1 MLRSSGQSVKNTQY
15 AWQRW
20 HKTVM
25 LQLDMRTFLD
35 QLRSRITGEVSTE
48 RDTRDFFSTDGSV
61 FRVVP
66 SAVVYPQNEA
76 DVVETVAM
84 TAQQAA
90 AGNQISITSRG
101 KGTDQGGAALGS
113 GLMLVMPAHMNH
125 FYEIN
130 KSTITVQPGMVYKDL
145 QHLLHSH
152 GRFLPPYPAS
162 IDFATIGGAV
172 ANNSAGEKTV
182 KYGST
187 RDYVERLRVV
197 LANGDVITTSRL
209 SAKELRQKQKQ
220 TDFEGHIYRN
230 VDYLIEENWDQLA
243 DAYPRVSK
251 NSAGYDLWHVK
262 APDGS
267 FDLGQLIVGSQG
279 TLGVVTEVT
288 MRHVEYNPQTH
299 LIVGYF
305 EGMEQAAQ
313 AVELLMP
320 LKPSALEVVDH
331 NLLEFL
337 KEHDPAQLKG
347 VMPDKM
353 PGIVLLVQFDDAKQR
368 LQKAKTKKTVK
379 VFEKLAFDYRVATDL
394 DEQTK
399 LWKIRRGA
407 AAIIWKFK
415 GAKKALPIIEDGVV
429 PLEQMPRF
437 LEQVYKLFEKYN
449 LDIAV
454 WGHAGNANF
463 HLQPFMN
470 LGSQVDRKRMF
481 ELMNEFYKM
490 VIEMGG
496 STCGEHNDGRLRAPY
511 LKRLYGEHLY
521 GVFEDVKKV
530 FDPLNILNPGVKI
543 GVSLQD
549 LPKQLRKEYSMK
561 HLAEHLPNNYN
572 N

>member
-1 MLRSSGQSVKNTQY
+1 MLRVS
-15 AWQRW
+15 
-20 HKTVM
+20 
-25 LQLDMRTFLD
+25 MRTFYD
-35 QLRSRITGEVSTE
+35 QLRASITGEVSTE
-48 RDTRDFFSTDGSV
+48 KETRDFFSTDGSV
-61 FRVVP
+61 FRVMP

-76 DVVETVAM
+76 DVVETVQLVAK
-84 TAQQAA
+84 QAA
-90 AGNQISITSRG
+90 AGQLYPITSRG
-101 KGTDQGGAALGS
+101 KGTDQGGAALGA
-113 GLMLVMPAHMNH
+113 GIMLVMPAHMNH
-125 FYEIN
+125 FFSIDKN
-130 KSTITVQPGMVYKDL
+130 TITVQPGMVYKDL
-145 QHLLHSH
+145 QHVLHSH

-162 IDFATIGGAV
+162 IDFATIGGAI

-187 RDYVERLRVV
+187 RDYVHSLRVV
-197 LANGDVITTSRL
+197 LANGDVIETRRL
-209 SAKELRQKQKQ
+209 SAKELRKKQQQ

-243 DAYPRVSK
+243 EAYPRVSK

-279 TLGVVTEVT
+279 TLGVVTEAT
-288 MRHVEYNPQTH
+288 LRHMPYNPDTH

-305 EGMEQAAQ
+305 ENMESAAQ
-313 AVELLMP
+313 AVELIMP

-337 KEHDPAQLKG
+337 AEHDPEQIKG
-347 VMPDKM
+347 VLPDKM
-353 PGIVLLVQFDDAKQR
+353 PGIVLLVQFDDEKRRMQVS
-368 LQKAKTKKTVK
+368 KTKKTMK
-379 VFEKLAFDYRVATDL
+379 VFDKLAFDARVATEL
-394 DEQTK
+394 SEQTK

-415 GAKKALPIIEDGVV
+415 GTKKALPIIEDGVV

-437 LEQVYKLFEKYN
+437 LEQVYKLFEKYK

-470 LGSQVDRKRMF
+470 LSSQVDRKRMF
-481 ELMNEFYKM
+481 ELMNEFYRM

-521 GVFEDVKKV
+521 SIFEDVKKV
-530 FDPLNILNPGVKI
+530 FDPLGILNPGVKI
-543 GVSLQD
+543 GVALKD

-561 HLAEHLPNNYN
+561 HLADQLPNNYN

>member
-1 MLRSSGQSVKNTQY
+1 MLRVS
-15 AWQRW
+15 
-20 HKTVM
+20 
-25 LQLDMRTFLD
+25 MRTFYD
-35 QLRSRITGEVSTE
+35 QLRASITGEVSTE
-48 RDTRDFFSTDGSV
+48 KETRDFFSTDGSV
-61 FRVVP
+61 FRVMP

-76 DVVETVAM
+76 DVVETVQLVAK
-84 TAQQAA
+84 QAA
-90 AGNQISITSRG
+90 AGQLYPITSRG
-101 KGTDQGGAALGS
+101 KGTDQGGAALGA
-113 GLMLVMPAHMNH
+113 GIMLVMPAHMNH
-125 FYEIN
+125 FFSIDKN
-130 KSTITVQPGMVYKDL
+130 TITVQPGMVYKDL
-145 QHLLHSH
+145 QHVLHSH

-162 IDFATIGGAV
+162 IDFATIGGAI

-187 RDYVERLRVV
+187 RDYVHSLRVV
-197 LANGDVITTSRL
+197 LANGDVIETRRL
-209 SAKELRQKQKQ
+209 SAKELRKKQQQ

-243 DAYPRVSK
+243 EAYPRVSK

-279 TLGVVTEVT
+279 TLGVVTEAT
-288 MRHVEYNPQTH
+288 LRHMPYNPDTH

-305 EGMEQAAQ
+305 ENMESAAQ
-313 AVELLMP
+313 AVELIMP

-337 KEHDPAQLKG
+337 AEHDPEQIKG
-347 VMPDKM
+347 VLPDKM
-353 PGIVLLVQFDDAKQR
+353 PGIVLLVQFDDEKRRMQVS
-368 LQKAKTKKTVK
+368 KTKKTMK
-379 VFEKLAFDYRVATDL
+379 VFDKLAFDARVATEL
-394 DEQTK
+394 SEQTK

-415 GAKKALPIIEDGVV
+415 GTKKALPIIEDGVV

-437 LEQVYKLFEKYN
+437 LEQVYKLFEKYK

-470 LGSQVDRKRMF
+470 LSSQVDRKRMF
-481 ELMNEFYKM
+481 ELMNEFYRM

-521 GVFEDVKKV
+521 GIFEDVKKV
-530 FDPLNILNPGVKI
+530 FDPLGILNPGVKI
-543 GVSLQD
+543 GVALKD

-561 HLAEHLPNNYN
+561 HLADQLPNNYN

>member
-1 MLRSSGQSVKNTQY
+1 
-15 AWQRW
+15 
-20 HKTVM
+20 
-25 LQLDMRTFLD
+25 MRTFYD
-35 QLRSRITGEVSTE
+35 QLRSSITGEVSTE
-48 RDTRDFFSTDGSV
+48 KDTRDFFSTDGSV
-61 FRVVP
+61 FKVTP

-76 DVVETVAM
+76 DVVETVTLA
-84 TAQQAA
+84 ARSAA
-90 AGNQISITSRG
+90 AGQLVPITARG
-101 KGTDQGGAALGS
+101 KGTDQGGAALGE
-113 GLMLVMPAHMNH
+113 GLMLVFPAHMNH
-125 FYEIN
+125 YFTMT
-130 KSTITVQPGMVYKDL
+130 KTTVTVQPGMVYKDL

-187 RDYVERLRVV
+187 RDYVESLRVV
-197 LANGDVITTSRL
+197 LANGDVIETGRL
-209 SAKELRQKQKQ
+209 SAKELRKKQQQ

-230 VDYLIEENWDQLA
+230 VDYLIEENWDALA
-243 DAYPRVSK
+243 EAYPQVSK

-262 APDGS
+262 GPDGS

-279 TLGVVTEVT
+279 TLGVVTEIT
-288 MRHVEYNPQTH
+288 LRHMPYNPDTH

-305 EGMEQAAQ
+305 ETMEAAAQ
-313 AVELLMP
+313 AVELIMP

-337 KEHDPAQLKG
+337 AEHDPDQIKG
-347 VMPDKM
+347 VLPDKM
-353 PGIVLLVQFDDAKQR
+353 PGIVLLVQFDDEKSRQ
-368 LQKAKTKKTVK
+368 QVSKTKKVMK
-379 VFEKLAFDYRVATDL
+379 VFEKTAFAARVATDPA
-394 DEQTK
+394 EQTK

-407 AAIIWKFK
+407 AAIIWKFR

-437 LEQVYKLFEKYN
+437 LEQVYKLFDKYK

-470 LGSQVDRKRMF
+470 LASQVDRKRMF
-481 ELMNEFYKM
+481 ELMNDFYRM
-490 VIEMGG
+490 VIDMGG

-511 LKRLYGEHLY
+511 LKRLYGEQLY
-521 GVFEDVKKV
+521 GTFEDVKNV
-530 FDPLNILNPGVKI
+530 FDPLGILNPGVKI
-543 GVSLQD
+543 GVALKD

>member
-1 MLRSSGQSVKNTQY
+1 
-15 AWQRW
+15 
-20 HKTVM
+20 
-25 LQLDMRTFLD
+25 MRTFLD

-66 SAVVYPQNEA
+66 SAVVYPQDEA
-76 DVVETVAM
+76 DVIETVEM
-84 TAQQAA
+84 AA
-90 AGNQISITSRG
+90 KLAATGEAISITTRG

-125 FYEIN
+125 FFELN
-130 KSTITVQPGMVYKDL
+130 KHSITIQPGMIYKDL

-187 RDYVERLRVV
+187 RDYVESLRVV
-197 LANGDVITTSRL
+197 LANGDVIETRRL

-230 VDYLIEENWDQLA
+230 IDYLIEENWDQLA
-243 DAYPRVSK
+243 EAYPRVSK

-279 TLGVVTEVT
+279 TLGIVSEIT
-288 MRHVEYNPQTH
+288 MRHVEYNPKTH

-305 EGMEQAAQ
+305 EGMEEAAQ
-313 AVELLMP
+313 AVELIMP

-331 NLLEFL
+331 NLLKFL
-337 KEHDPAQLKG
+337 KEHDPEQIKG
-347 VMPDKM
+347 VIPDKM

-368 LQKAKTKKTVK
+368 QQVSKMKKTMK
-379 VFEKLAFDYRVATDL
+379 VFTKLAFDSRVATDPA
-394 DEQTK
+394 EQTK

-543 GVSLQD
+543 GVTLQD